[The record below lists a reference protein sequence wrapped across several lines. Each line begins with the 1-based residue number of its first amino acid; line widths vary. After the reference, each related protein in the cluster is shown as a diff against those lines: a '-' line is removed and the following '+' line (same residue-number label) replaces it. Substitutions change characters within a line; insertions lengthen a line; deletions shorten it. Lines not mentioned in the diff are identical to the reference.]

1 MEALIQTFGENI
13 SLSIP
18 PEASIPV
25 LVGKKT
31 QGIRWQVE
39 GNGWQIQIVRGEV
52 ESLRRSGFTSV
63 SNAKKTLSDQTTQ
76 YYSILEG
83 WKKQFKVQ
91 MARLEGKVQQLE
103 AERSHAV
110 VRHAGER
117 EALER
122 ELGEAETELARA
134 REAHTAKVKRVL
146 DKAASSKGA
155 RDWDS
160 DRCEVEEANCRNDS
174 HFNQGKMDDNM
185 RVGSET
191 LLPDLEPQQQ
201 AASTQVDA
209 SDGMSC
215 LTDPTSPNLAFTLP
229 QMATRINPFPHQ
241 LPQQA
246 AGNVEEAIRRNESLE
261 AENSEED
268 EEHDFGQGNN
278 EY

>member
-155 RDWDS
+155 RDRDS
-160 DRCEVEEANCRNDS
+160 DRCEVEEVNCRNNS
-174 HFNQGKMDDNM
+174 HFNQGNMDDDM

-246 AGNVEEAIRRNESLE
+246 AGNVEEVNRRNESLE